1 MYFREIG
8 DFLPQFRHIIL
19 QMCIE
24 LISPLFRMRRRVLI
38 LSKLNRQYF
47 KMMFARWRKSISLS
61 MAVNLLWVDVM
72 KIVALSPLQGDCL
85 TESDYQQIDQWKCIS
100 SLLAGSILCFCCRL
114 LTFFIINF
122 SKNIFLEHYQN
133 IKRLKTRSGLAFC
146 RSWFGSKLF
155 AKVISRRQKSPLARK
170 GLHCNT

>member
-47 KMMFARWRKSISLS
+47 KMGLVVTKPVFGVSEKSET
-61 MAVNLLWVDVM
+61 
-72 KIVALSPLQGDCL
+72 L
-85 TESDYQQIDQWKCIS
+85 T
-100 SLLAGSILCFCCRL
+100 SLLSYRD
-114 LTFFIINF
+114 
-122 SKNIFLEHYQN
+122 
-133 IKRLKTRSGLAFC
+133 
-146 RSWFGSKLF
+146 
-155 AKVISRRQKSPLARK
+155 
-170 GLHCNT
+170 